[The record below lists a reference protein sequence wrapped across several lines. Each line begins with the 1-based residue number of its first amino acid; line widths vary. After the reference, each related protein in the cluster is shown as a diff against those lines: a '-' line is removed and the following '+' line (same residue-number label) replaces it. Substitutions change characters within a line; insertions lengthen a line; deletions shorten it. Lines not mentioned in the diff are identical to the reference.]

1 MLPTMNGEIPLA
13 AYAHALLRPSGHTLS
28 DDLIASTDI
37 NSHADGMATAMVY
50 DVLSLSDRRQHGIF
64 FSGAAWAKT
73 LVSQLDV
80 LRWKRFLDPSV
91 GTGDLLIEI
100 CLQLPLE
107 SSVSL
112 TLSAWSKRLAAIDL
126 RESFLHIAWAR
137 IQSLA
142 HTRHAELS
150 GKSEEFT
157 PFPLPTSFRVGD
169 ALKIPLELHE
179 GDCVIMNP
187 PYQRVIAPDSSFVG
201 AGKRSAAAFHIEHVL
216 NNAKMGVGI
225 VALIPDV
232 LRSGT
237 SYRRFRSEL
246 SLRLEIID
254 FKSFGSFGS
263 AADVDV
269 AVLVGTTD
277 LNPSRINVSKT
288 TDQSSVKLVG
298 DKFAVKV
305 GPVVPHRTLKNGIE
319 YGYLTAKNC
328 TAWEEVSQPCQFENF
343 NARLESGPFIIVRR
357 TSSPSDK
364 KRARATLITYKHE
377 LLVENHLLILKP
389 NSGSIKECR
398 ALMRL
403 LEDPRTDQWLNNHI
417 RCRHL
422 TVSALSKLP
431 WWD

>member
-1 MLPTMNGEIPLA
+1 MNGEIPLA
-13 AYAHALLRPSGHTLS
+13 AYAHALLRPSGHTIS
-28 DDLIASTDI
+28 DDLKASTDG
-37 NSHADGMATAMVY
+37 NRHADGLATAMVY

-80 LRWKRFLDPSV
+80 DRWERFIDPSV

-107 SSVSL
+107 GSVSA

-150 GKSEEFT
+150 GKSEAFA
-157 PFPLPTSFRVGD
+157 PFPLPASFRVGD
-169 ALKIPLELHE
+169 ALEMSLELQE

-201 AGKRSAAAFHIEHVL
+201 AGKRSAAALHIEHVL
-216 NNAKMGVGI
+216 NNAQMGVGI

-237 SYRRFRSEL
+237 SYRRFRAEL
-246 SLRLEIID
+246 SQRLEIID
-254 FKSFGSFGS
+254 FSPFGCFGS

-277 LNPSRINVSKT
+277 PSPSQIDASINI
-288 TDQSSVKLVG
+288 DQTNVKLVG
-298 DKFAVKV
+298 DRFSVKV
-305 GPVVPHRTLKNGIE
+305 GPVVPHRALKSGIT
-319 YGYLTAKNC
+319 YGYLTAKNAA
-328 TAWEEVSQPCQFENF
+328 AWEEISQPCQFENF
-343 NARLESGPFIIVRR
+343 QARLETGPFIIVRR

-364 KRARATLITYKHE
+364 KRARASLVTYKRE

-389 NSGSIKECR
+389 HSGTIKECR

-403 LEDPRTDQWLNNHI
+403 LKDSRTDQWLNDHI